1 MSTPEIY
8 DLQTKVLTTDTTD
21 NPNMRLQGM
30 PPRYG
35 LTTQRKIVSLAI
47 NELRDLIHSIRDS
60 VFQNLDI
67 LGHDVIG
74 NSTL

>member
-1 MSTPEIY
+1 
-8 DLQTKVLTTDTTD
+8 
-21 NPNMRLQGM
+21 M